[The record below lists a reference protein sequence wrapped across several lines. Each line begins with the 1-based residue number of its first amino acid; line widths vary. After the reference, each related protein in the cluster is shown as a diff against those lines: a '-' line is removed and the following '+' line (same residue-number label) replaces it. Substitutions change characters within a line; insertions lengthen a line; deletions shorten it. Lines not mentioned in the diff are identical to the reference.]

1 MRLKLLIFDLDGT
14 IADTIY
20 SIRDGVNI
28 AMKKYGL
35 PTKTYE
41 DVRKAI
47 GNGARL
53 LVKRCLPEEKQTD
66 ERFVTEVFEV
76 YDKAFL
82 NMYPTFVDDVNRL
95 LREDKRI
102 MLDGPEKLNSDLRI
116 LAFMRM
122 GIDDSSRIAQILN
135 YSVNTIYAYR
145 NKLKMRAI
153 NTSTF
158 EADVMRIP
166 SI

>member
-66 ERFVTEVFEV
+66 ERFVTEVF
-76 YDKAFL
+76 
-82 NMYPTFVDDVNRL
+82 
-95 LREDKRI
+95 
-102 MLDGPEKLNSDLRI
+102 
-116 LAFMRM
+116 
-122 GIDDSSRIAQILN
+122 
-135 YSVNTIYAYR
+135 
-145 NKLKMRAI
+145 
-153 NTSTF
+153 
-158 EADVMRIP
+158 
-166 SI
+166 